1 MVQKNIQPPWP
12 IEHNRTITCS
22 FTICLFHLN
31 QLVVHCRVLQIQLLS
46 IPWVRFW
53 FQWGKGF
60 YFCKNHHRLV
70 VLFSYYLK
78 VFFIYINIPL
88 PPSPPLYGMIFP
100 LLVKINADLK
110 VVFQL
115 LAYYFLFPP
124 RPTTNEWCPGW
135 KNWCAWTQFHS
146 WEGNGVRKLESNQSP
161 VIQHWTCRKNWFQ

>member
-70 VLFSYYLK
+70 VLFSYFES
-78 VFFIYINIPL
+78 VFYIYKYTLASKPTSLRNDL
-88 PPSPPLYGMIFP
+88 PITCQSQCRSKGCVPTPSLLLPIPSPANHQWMVPR
-100 LLVKINADLK
+100 LK
-110 VVFQL
+110 KL
-115 LAYYFLFPP
+115 MCLDPIPFLGGK
-124 RPTTNEWCPGW
+124 WCEEIGIQPI
-135 KNWCAWTQFHS
+135 T
-146 WEGNGVRKLESNQSP
+146 SNS
-161 VIQHWTCRKNWFQ
+161 TLDM